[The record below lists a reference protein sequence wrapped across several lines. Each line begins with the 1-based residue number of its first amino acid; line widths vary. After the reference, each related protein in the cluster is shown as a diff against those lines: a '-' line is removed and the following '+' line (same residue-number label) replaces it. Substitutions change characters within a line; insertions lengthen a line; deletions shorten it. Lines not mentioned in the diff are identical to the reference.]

1 MLILKYLLLSVLL
14 NSVPVVLSQDEGQ
27 LPEHPQEQANEQQI
41 HQEQAEQQPQE
52 QTIQQPEVFQEEPV
66 LIRGMSLAHAFLRRV
81 VLIGK
86 KLPILGNLEVSWG
99 NGGVG
104 KIVFSAVVR
113 HLRQHLEGI
122 IDIEAEW
129 DADQETFQYFRISD
143 VNEDQYIDGLEVIK
157 AAIHDHHPPEGL
169 ATKPVFTDEALEKLV
184 DGVLAALDTN
194 GDGLI
199 DFAEFSF
206 KKYQEHLS
214 NARANA

>member
-1 MLILKYLLLSVLL
+1 MHSYQRKS
-14 NSVPVVLSQDEGQ
+14 
-27 LPEHPQEQANEQQI
+27 
-41 HQEQAEQQPQE
+41 
-52 QTIQQPEVFQEEPV
+52 TIT
-66 LIRGMSLAHAFLRRV
+66 
-81 VLIGK
+81 
-86 KLPILGNLEVSWG
+86 
-99 NGGVG
+99 
-104 KIVFSAVVR
+104 

-157 AAIHDHHPPEGL
+157 GL

-184 DGVLAALDTN
+184 DGVLAALDAN